1 MYLVNIAG
9 RAVCVAGHYPLAPEQ
24 VGNVISCPACNVG
37 LPQAM
42 RSLANFM
49 VWVELEAL
57 FQSGHSLRIRDD
69 HLVDAIE
76 SGKLRLE
83 YP

>member
-1 MYLVNIAG
+1 MYLVNING

-24 VGNVISCPACNVG
+24 VGNIISCPACNVG
-37 LPQAM
+37 LPAAM

-49 VWVELEAL
+49 VWVEMEAL
-57 FQSGHSLRIRDD
+57 FQTGHSLVFRDD
-69 HLVDAIE
+69 HVVDAILA
-76 SGKLRLE
+76 GKLRLE

>member
-37 LPQAM
+37 LPQEI

-49 VWVELEAL
+49 VWVEMEAL
-57 FQSGHSLRIRDD
+57 FQSGHSIVLRGD